1 MGWPDPWTPRQTRG
15 CISCP
20 RAGGGGAGGRVSPV
34 CRDLVPRCSLFL
46 YSPGA
51 GIFVVV
57 IGGFFLVGGAFWC
70 LVFFLLHMSW
80 QALTSVAVSQR
91 ECSGAAKREETRG
104 GQSRDERCSTPPPPR
119 PAPPRTVLGDKR
131 SCFARAL
138 RPASCVVGLLS
149 ATTSPC
155 CLHRPCRHGGS
166 LTVLASTPVLLPGAG
181 LAHCQAW
188 GREAP
193 LLQSGHSG
201 PCLRSP
207 TQTLR
212 HVLASPVSMI
222 LSVRLSICVFPAL
235 CHWMY
240 PSETMHTSLWQPQS
254 NPLHVGLNSQS
265 SNIK

>member
-1 MGWPDPWTPRQTRG
+1 
-15 CISCP
+15 
-20 RAGGGGAGGRVSPV
+20 
-34 CRDLVPRCSLFL
+34 
-46 YSPGA
+46 
-51 GIFVVV
+51 
-57 IGGFFLVGGAFWC
+57 
-70 LVFFLLHMSW
+70 MSW

-104 GQSRDERCSTPPPPR
+104 GQSRDERCSTPPR
-119 PAPPRTVLGDKR
+119 PAPPRPSTHSVRRQEEL
-131 SCFARAL
+131 L
-138 RPASCVVGLLS
+138 RPGSASRLVCRGL
-149 ATTSPC
+149 AQCHHQP
-155 CLHRPCRHGGS
+155 
-166 LTVLASTPVLLPGAG
+166 LLPAQALSPRGQPHRAG
-181 LAHCQAW
+181 FHAGIAPRRWPRTLSGL

-207 TQTLR
+207 TRTLR